1 MVEMY
6 TLYRAPVSLRTI
18 IKPLDCYLLG
28 IGGTGMTKTT
38 EGVKTY
44 FVKIPAHK
52 YLHIRNYESVGYWD
66 LWQKQSLIPGRDY
79 ETIRGLLYIIKDNKR
94 IRLPGKRI

>member
-1 MVEMY
+1 MGV
-6 TLYRAPVSLRTI
+6 V
-18 IKPLDCYLLG
+18 
-28 IGGTGMTKTT
+28 GTGMTKTT

-52 YLHIRNYESVGYWD
+52 YLHIRNYESVGYWN
-66 LWQKQSLIPGRDY
+66 LWQKQSLIPGQDC
-79 ETIRGLLYIIKDNKR
+79 ETIRGLLHNIKGNER

>member
-1 MVEMY
+1 MY

-38 EGVKTY
+38 EGVNTY

-52 YLHIRNYESVGYWD
+52 YLHTRNYESVGYCD
-66 LWQKQSLIPGRDY
+66 SR
-79 ETIRGLLYIIKDNKR
+79 
-94 IRLPGKRI
+94 

>member
-52 YLHIRNYESVGYWD
+52 YLHTRNYESVGYCD
-66 LWQKQSLIPGRDY
+66 SR
-79 ETIRGLLYIIKDNKR
+79 
-94 IRLPGKRI
+94 